1 MKSELDLIWEAH
13 MISAE
18 EAEESIPNYFKQ
30 ESNIS
35 KNSGI
40 HVSWNKSP
48 YSVIVEKDK
57 VIGVI
62 YTQLTNDTFSFD
74 VVVDKAH
81 QGKGYGAKLIDSA
94 LSEFK
99 MLKLDM
105 PELKLEVEV
114 VNKNLLNFLK
124 KRGLVVL
131 NVIQGTHIMAFPQD
145 VENNE

>member
-1 MKSELDLIWEAH
+1 MKSDNDLIWEAH

-30 ESNIS
+30 ESDIS

-40 HVSWNKSP
+40 HVSWDKSP
-48 YSVIVEKDK
+48 YSVIVDNDK

-62 YTQLTNDTFSFD
+62 YTQLTNDAFSFD

-94 LSEFK
+94 LSEFR
-99 MLKLDM
+99 MLKMDM

-124 KRGLVVL
+124 KRGLIIL
-131 NVIQGTHIMAFPQD
+131 KARNGTHYMGFPQD
-145 VENNE
+145 SENE